1 MYIRMC
7 VMYMYTVYTYVRTWQ
22 VVISISAGLLMI
34 SDLNSDLS
42 WMNPCRAT
50 FCGSDG
56 KVYTASLNSL
66 AIDFSD

>member
-1 MYIRMC
+1 M
-7 VMYMYTVYTYVRTWQ
+7 
-22 VVISISAGLLMI
+22 

-56 KVYTASLNSL
+56 RVYTASLNSL
-66 AIDFSD
+66 AIEFPDYFVKLQVAETFTMVRWIFPVITYICLYLY